1 MSVLRWL
8 RSLCF
13 IFLVVCAASVEPAA
27 AEGRCPPGQYPIGD
41 QGVGGCAPI
50 PGAGQSAGDSTP
62 TGRWEKR
69 WGAIAYHATQDRQGT
84 AAIGVAESKRTEAEA
99 RSVALE
105 ECRKLGG
112 LECQVLLAYHNQCA
126 ALAGPTIEQ
135 LSTRGGVLRAAGAG
149 GLEKA
154 KANALRDCQSAEGGQ
169 TCILVYSACAVP
181 EFFDS

>member
-1 MSVLRWL
+1 MSRVSMFRYAWILIPLMW
-8 RSLCF
+8 
-13 IFLVVCAASVEPAA
+13 ASGMDVAS

-41 QGVGGCAPI
+41 QGVGGCASI
-50 PGAGQSAGDSTP
+50 PGAGQSAGDAAL

-84 AAIGVAESKRTEAEA
+84 AAIGVAESRKTEAEA
-99 RSVALE
+99 RGVALE

-112 LECQVLLAYHNQCA
+112 LDCQVLLAYHNQCA

-149 GLEKA
+149 SLEKA
-154 KANALRDCQSAEGGQ
+154 KANSMRDCQSAEGGQ
-169 TCILVYSACAVP
+169 SCILLYSACAVP
-181 EFFDS
+181 EFFEN

>member
-1 MSVLRWL
+1 ML
-8 RSLCF
+8 
-13 IFLVVCAASVEPAA
+13 VCAASVEPAA
-27 AEGRCPPGQYPIGD
+27 AEGRCPPGQYPIRD

-50 PGAGQSAGDSTP
+50 PGAGQSARDATP

-69 WGAIAYHATQDRQGT
+69 WGAIAYHATQDREGT

-105 ECRKLGG
+105 ECRKLDG

-154 KANALRDCQSAEGGQ
+154 KANALRDCQSAEDGQ

-181 EFFDS
+181 EVFDN